1 MNAMTF
7 QKRSGGIDNAK
18 SFVEI
23 NLNDFLMMYK
33 RCCYIMYVFLVN
45 VIFFKKMSK
54 VWYLKIYLILREKQ
68 KIKIF

>member
-1 MNAMTF
+1 MNAITF

-54 VWYLKIYLILREKQ
+54 V
-68 KIKIF
+68 